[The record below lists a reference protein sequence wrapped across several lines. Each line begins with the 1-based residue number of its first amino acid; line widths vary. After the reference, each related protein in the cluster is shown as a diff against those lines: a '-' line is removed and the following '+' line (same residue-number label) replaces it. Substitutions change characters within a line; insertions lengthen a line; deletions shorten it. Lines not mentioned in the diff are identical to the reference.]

1 MLAEDLLHDGA
12 VALGVRVDRGHLALD
27 ELVVLGRGL
36 PVELEVAS
44 GNLLPNGHK
53 LAVGD
58 LELRRYFI
66 YLLPP

>member
-1 MLAEDLLHDGA
+1 MRKIH
-12 VALGVRVDRGHLALD
+12 RVIANTIIKGNTLD

>member
-1 MLAEDLLHDGA
+1 
-12 VALGVRVDRGHLALD
+12 
-27 ELVVLGRGL
+27 VLGRGL